1 MNMKEST
8 FIILKPDALKRGL
21 KEEILNYFKERDFH
35 VVRENLVTVDEEK
48 ILSHYQEVIERIGSE
63 DFRQAVLREF
73 VNEVVHIVEI
83 ASEKND
89 VIAWVRDLIGSTDPA
104 VARPDTIRGLF
115 GEDSLAKAR
124 AENRMLR
131 NLIHASDSDE
141 NVKKELVLWFE

>member
-1 MNMKEST
+1 MKEST

>member
-1 MNMKEST
+1 MIMKEST

-21 KEEILNYFKERDFH
+21 KEEILSYFKERDFH
-35 VVRENLVTVDEEK
+35 IVRENLVTVDEEK

-83 ASEKND
+83 ASEKSD
-89 VIAWVRDLIGSTDPA
+89 VVAWVRDLIGSTDPA

-115 GEDSLAKAR
+115 GEDSLSKAR
-124 AENRMLR
+124 SENRMLR

>member
-35 VVRENLVTVDEEK
+35 VVRENLVKVDEEK

-83 ASEKND
+83 ASEKSD